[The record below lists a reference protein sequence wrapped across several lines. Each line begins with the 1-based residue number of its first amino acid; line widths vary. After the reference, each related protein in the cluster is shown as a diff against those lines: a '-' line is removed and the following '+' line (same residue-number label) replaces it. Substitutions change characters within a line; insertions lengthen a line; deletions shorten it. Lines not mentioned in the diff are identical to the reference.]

1 MSLDVGVLVDETS
14 MLPMRTVG
22 AGANEQTSL
31 ILDLKRR
38 ALFVCFQLPIF
49 NSKNKAASSTEVYQE
64 YRLKIPFSQL
74 TRIFQTHDP
83 GSGCTS
89 HFTFLESPPLYYRR
103 IKNVSS
109 TFIDETTWRDAD
121 TWFRQTHVVHNP
133 QGLSTL
139 PISQRKQNPLIDIG
153 KSIFRPPYLFF

>member
-1 MSLDVGVLVDETS
+1 

-22 AGANEQTSL
+22 AGASEQTSL

-38 ALFVCFQLPIF
+38 ALFVCFQLLIF
-49 NSKNKAASSTEVYQE
+49 NSKSKPGSSTEVYQD

-74 TRIFQTHDP
+74 THIFQTRDP
-83 GSGCTS
+83 VSSCMS

-133 QGLSTL
+133 QELSTL
-139 PISQRKQNPLIDIG
+139 PISLQKSNPLIDIG
-153 KSIFRPPYLFF
+153 KSIFELFPSVSSSRASQLIIPS